1 LSRRIDPASTNL
13 AVRDEP
19 TITKGGRIAAGFA
32 SWRRDGH
39 SGRRRLRIRTQH
51 ISVAMTDSQR
61 IIVTTVD
68 IRGDYEVLG
77 QVYVQVANRGEF
89 SSHLQFLREQYASEI
104 DDAIAR
110 GQIGQWSPM
119 SNDDSGGQIDFEH
132 AFYIAT
138 RELQKR
144 AALMGADAVVGMRQD
159 IDLDAEVSIYFFLQ
173 MYGTAVRF
181 KG

>member
-1 LSRRIDPASTNL
+1 MI
-13 AVRDEP
+13 E
-19 TITKGGRIAAGFA
+19 
-32 SWRRDGH
+32 
-39 SGRRRLRIRTQH
+39 
-51 ISVAMTDSQR
+51 SQR
-61 IIVTTVD
+61 IIVTAVD
-68 IRGDYEVLG
+68 LREEYEVLG

-89 SSHLQFLREQYASEI
+89 SSHLQVLREQYAAEI
-104 DDAIAR
+104 DEAIAR

-119 SNDDSGGQIDFEH
+119 SSDDSAGQIDFEH

-144 AALMGADAVVGMRQD
+144 AALMGADAVIGMRQD

-181 KG
+181 TG